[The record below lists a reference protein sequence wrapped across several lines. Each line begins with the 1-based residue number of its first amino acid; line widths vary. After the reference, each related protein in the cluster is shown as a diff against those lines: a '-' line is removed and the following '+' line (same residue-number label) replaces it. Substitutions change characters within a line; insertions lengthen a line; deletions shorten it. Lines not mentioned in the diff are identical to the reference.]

1 MASRAAIASI
11 ASIAANMTAFDVAS
25 QLIAD
30 GVGTRRKAAPMTL
43 IHSHVATEDP
53 TKNPLARRALG

>member
-1 MASRAAIASI
+1 MALRAAN
-11 ASIAANMTAFDVAS
+11 ASIAANMTAFEVAA

-30 GVGTRRKAAPMTL
+30 GVGTRRRAAPMTL

-53 TKNPLARRALG
+53 TTIPVARRALG